1 MNLNYCRSTPSE
13 LGNQEISSD
22 SPSFTGGYSRLIP
35 SGLVDLETPFYL
47 LNSNYLR
54 NPQLVVMIAPDNA
67 FALFTILVAA
77 SAFGIIGER
86 KKWFLGLSGVIVTI
100 TITALLV
107 TFGLIPSASD
117 TELTVPIYDFVFTY
131 LIPISIPLL
140 LFNVQIKRIIKD
152 SGRLLGIFLIGALGI
167 AIGAIVAAQF
177 IDLGEEG
184 YKIAGAFVGTYTGG
198 SVNFMAVSTTFD
210 FVESPLFPATIAVDV
225 GFTNV
230 YLLVLFILPSLQF
243 VSKFFLKDEAVVEE
257 IAMPVVIEKAITSEA
272 TLMEQLA
279 MCFTISGILCTMG
292 MLLGP
297 ILANWIGTEINLD
310 VLIIT
315 ILITLLANIAPKLL
329 MPLADVAFEMGMFL
343 MYVFLAVIGAASD
356 IYAIINAAPGILFF
370 AIIMLTIHLIISLIG
385 GKLLGN
391 SIREIMIASS
401 ANVGGVSI
409 AAPMAATFGL
419 KKLVTPAILIGI
431 LGYVVGTFLGIGTG
445 LFLK

>member
-1 MNLNYCRSTPSE
+1 
-13 LGNQEISSD
+13 
-22 SPSFTGGYSRLIP
+22 
-35 SGLVDLETPFYL
+35 
-47 LNSNYLR
+47 
-54 NPQLVVMIAPDNA
+54 MIAPDNA

-86 KKWFLGLSGVIVTI
+86 KNWFFGLSGVIITI

-107 TFGLIPSASD
+107 TFGFIPSASD
-117 TELTVPIYDFVFTY
+117 SDLSVPIYDFVFTY

-152 SGRLLGIFLIGALGI
+152 SGRLLGIFIIGALGI
-167 AIGAIVAAQF
+167 AIGAIIAAQV

-230 YLLVLFILPSLQF
+230 YLLILFILPSLQF
-243 VSKFFLKDEAVVEE
+243 VSRFFTPYQELKE
-257 IAMPVVIEKAITSEA
+257 IAPPTPIKAVNTSSI

-279 MCFTISGILCTMG
+279 RCFTIAGVLCTIG
-292 MLLGP
+292 ILLGP
-297 ILANWIGTEINLD
+297 IIADWIGTTINLE
-310 VLIIT
+310 VLMIT
-315 ILITLLANIAPKLL
+315 ILITLLANILPQLL
-329 MPLADVAFEMGMFL
+329 LPLADVAFEIGMFL

-356 IYAIINAAPGILFF
+356 IHAIINAAPGILIF
-370 AIIMLTIHLIISLIG
+370 AIIMLSIHLVISLIAG
-385 GKLLGN
+385 RLLGI
-391 SIREIMIASS
+391 SIQEIMIASS

-431 LGYVVGTFLGIGTG
+431 LGYVIGTFLGIGTG
-445 LFLK
+445 LFLR

>member
-1 MNLNYCRSTPSE
+1 
-13 LGNQEISSD
+13 
-22 SPSFTGGYSRLIP
+22 
-35 SGLVDLETPFYL
+35 
-47 LNSNYLR
+47 
-54 NPQLVVMIAPDNA
+54 MIAPDNA
-67 FALFTILVAA
+67 FVLFTILVAA

-86 KKWFLGLSGVIVTI
+86 KNWFFGLSGVIITI

-107 TFGLIPSASD
+107 TFGFIPSASD
-117 TELTVPIYDFVFTY
+117 SDLSVPIYDFVFTY

-152 SGRLLGIFLIGALGI
+152 SGRLLGIFIIGALGI
-167 AIGAIVAAQF
+167 AIGAIIAAQ
-177 IDLGEEG
+177 IVDLGEEG

-230 YLLVLFILPSLQF
+230 YLLILFLLPSLQF
-243 VSKFFLKDEAVVEE
+243 VSRFFTPYQASTIIDTPSIKKE
-257 IAMPVVIEKAITSEA
+257 PTSSV

-279 MCFTISGILCTMG
+279 MCFTIAGVLCTIG
-292 MLLGP
+292 MWLGP
-297 ILANWIGTEINLD
+297 IVANWMGTAIHLE

-315 ILITLLANIAPKLL
+315 ILITLLANILPQLL
-329 MPLADVAFEMGMFL
+329 LPLADVAFEIGMFL

-356 IYAIINAAPGILFF
+356 IHAIINAAPGILIF
-370 AIIMLTIHLIISLIG
+370 AIIMLSIHLIISLIG
-385 GKLLGN
+385 GKLLGI
-391 SIREIMIASS
+391 SIQEIMIASS

-431 LGYVVGTFLGIGTG
+431 LGYVIGTFLGIGTG

>member
-1 MNLNYCRSTPSE
+1 
-13 LGNQEISSD
+13 
-22 SPSFTGGYSRLIP
+22 
-35 SGLVDLETPFYL
+35 
-47 LNSNYLR
+47 
-54 NPQLVVMIAPDNA
+54 MIAPDNA

-86 KKWFLGLSGVIVTI
+86 KNWFFGLSGVIITI

-107 TFGLIPSASD
+107 TFGFIPSASD
-117 TELTVPIYDFVFTY
+117 SDLSVPIYDFVFTY

-152 SGRLLGIFLIGALGI
+152 SGRLLGIFIIGALGI
-167 AIGAIVAAQF
+167 AIGAIIAAQI

-230 YLLVLFILPSLQF
+230 YLLILFLLPSLQF
-243 VSKFFLKDEAVVEE
+243 VSRFFSPYQASTIIASPSPIKEA
-257 IAMPVVIEKAITSEA
+257 PTSSV

-279 MCFTISGILCTMG
+279 MCFTIAGVLCTIG
-292 MLLGP
+292 MWLGP
-297 ILANWIGTEINLD
+297 IVANWIGTAIHLE

-315 ILITLLANIAPKLL
+315 ILITLLANILPQLL
-329 MPLADVAFEMGMFL
+329 LPLADVAFEIGMFL

-356 IYAIINAAPGILFF
+356 IHAIINAAPGILIF
-370 AIIMLTIHLIISLIG
+370 AIIMLSIHLIISLIG
-385 GKLLGN
+385 GKLLGI
-391 SIREIMIASS
+391 SIQEIMIASS

-431 LGYVVGTFLGIGTG
+431 LGYVIGTFLGIGTG

>member
-1 MNLNYCRSTPSE
+1 
-13 LGNQEISSD
+13 
-22 SPSFTGGYSRLIP
+22 
-35 SGLVDLETPFYL
+35 
-47 LNSNYLR
+47 
-54 NPQLVVMIAPDNA
+54 MIAPDNA

-77 SAFGIIGER
+77 SAFGMIGER
-86 KKWFLGLSGVIVTI
+86 KNWFFGLSGVIITI

-107 TFGLIPSASD
+107 TFDFIPSASD
-117 TELTVPIYDFVFTY
+117 TNLSVPIYDFIFTY

-152 SGRLLGIFLIGALGI
+152 AGRLLGIFIIGALGI
-167 AIGAIVAAQF
+167 AIGAIIAAQV

-230 YLLVLFILPSLQF
+230 YLLILFLLPSLHF
-243 VSKFFLKDEAVVEE
+243 VSRFFMPYQE
-257 IAMPVVIEKAITSEA
+257 IAITTTATPIKETNTSAA

-279 MCFTISGILCTMG
+279 MSFTIAGSLCTMG
-292 MLLGP
+292 MWLGP
-297 ILANWIGTEINLD
+297 IIANWIGTDINLE
-310 VLIIT
+310 VLTIT
-315 ILITLLANIAPKLL
+315 ILITLLANILPQLL
-329 MPLADVAFEMGMFL
+329 LPLADVAFEIGMFL

-356 IYAIINAAPGILFF
+356 IHAIINAAPGILLF
-370 AIIMLTIHLIISLIG
+370 AIIMLSIHLIISLIG
-385 GKLLGN
+385 GKLLGI
-391 SIREIMIASS
+391 SIQEVMIASS

-431 LGYVVGTFLGIGTG
+431 LGYVIGTFLGIGTG

>member
-1 MNLNYCRSTPSE
+1 
-13 LGNQEISSD
+13 
-22 SPSFTGGYSRLIP
+22 
-35 SGLVDLETPFYL
+35 
-47 LNSNYLR
+47 
-54 NPQLVVMIAPDNA
+54 MIAPDNA

-77 SAFGIIGER
+77 SAFGMVGER
-86 KKWFLGLSGVIVTI
+86 KNWFLGLSGVIITI

-107 TFGLIPSASD
+107 TFRLIPSASD
-117 TELTVPIYDFVFTY
+117 AELAVPIYDFIFTY

-167 AIGAIVAAQF
+167 AIGAIVAAQV
-177 IDLGEEG
+177 IDLGEET

-230 YLLVLFILPSLQF
+230 YLLILFMLPSLQF
-243 VSKFFLKDEAVVEE
+243 VSSFFTPYQEQVTPIIQESIKKIIPSKVV
-257 IAMPVVIEKAITSEA
+257 
-272 TLMEQLA
+272 LMEQLA
-279 MCFTISGILCTMG
+279 LCFTISGILCTIG
-292 MLLGP
+292 MWLGP
-297 ILANWIGTEINLD
+297 IIANWTGTDINLD

-315 ILITLLANIAPKLL
+315 ILITLLANILPQLL
-329 MPLADVAFEMGMFL
+329 LPLADVAFEIGLFL

-356 IYAIINAAPGILFF
+356 IHAIINAAPGILLF
-370 AIIMLTIHLIISLIG
+370 AIIMLTVHLIISLIG
-385 GKLLGN
+385 GKLLGI
-391 SIREIMIASS
+391 SIKEIMIASS

-409 AAPMAATFGL
+409 AAPMAATFGF

-445 LFLK
+445 LFLR

>member
-1 MNLNYCRSTPSE
+1 
-13 LGNQEISSD
+13 
-22 SPSFTGGYSRLIP
+22 
-35 SGLVDLETPFYL
+35 
-47 LNSNYLR
+47 
-54 NPQLVVMIAPDNA
+54 MIATDNA

-77 SAFGIIGER
+77 SAFGMIGER
-86 KKWFLGLSGVIVTI
+86 KNWFLGLSGVIITI

-117 TELTVPIYDFVFTY
+117 TKISVPIYDFVFTY

-140 LFNVQIKRIIKD
+140 LFNVQLKRIIND
-152 SGRLLGIFLIGALGI
+152 SGRLLGIFIIGALGI
-167 AIGAIVAAQF
+167 AIGAIIAAQVV
-177 IDLGEEG
+177 DLGEEG

-225 GFTNV
+225 GFTNI
-230 YLLVLFILPSLQF
+230 YLFILFILPSFQLVVNYFSPYQEEA
-243 VSKFFLKDEAVVEE
+243 SLMTDKRTDEKVDGR
-257 IAMPVVIEKAITSEA
+257 P
-272 TLMEQLA
+272 LMEQLA
-279 MCFTISGILCTMG
+279 ICFSITGLLCTIG
-292 MLLGP
+292 MWLGP
-297 ILANWIGTEINLD
+297 IVADLLQTEIHLE

-315 ILITLLANIAPKLL
+315 ILITVLANIIPQFLV
-329 MPLADVAFEMGMFL
+329 PLADIAFEIGMFL

-356 IYAIINAAPGILFF
+356 INAIINAAPGILIF
-370 AIIMLTIHLIISLIG
+370 AIIMLAVHLLISLIG
-385 GKLLGN
+385 GKLLGV
-391 SIREIMIASS
+391 SLKEIMIASS

-431 LGYVVGTFLGIGTG
+431 LGYVIGTFLGIGTG

>member
-1 MNLNYCRSTPSE
+1 
-13 LGNQEISSD
+13 
-22 SPSFTGGYSRLIP
+22 
-35 SGLVDLETPFYL
+35 
-47 LNSNYLR
+47 
-54 NPQLVVMIAPDNA
+54 MIATDNA

-86 KKWFLGLSGVIVTI
+86 KKWFLGLSGVIITI
-100 TITALLV
+100 TITAVLV
-107 TFGLIPSASD
+107 SFGLIPSASD

-167 AIGAIVAAQF
+167 AIGAIVAAQL

-243 VSKFFLKDEAVVEE
+243 VSKFFLRDQIEEMEE
-257 IAMPVVIEKAITSEA
+257 IELPVAQAATSEA
-272 TLMEQLA
+272 TLMEQIA
-279 MCFTISGILCTMG
+279 MCLTISGILCTLG
-292 MLLGP
+292 MFMGP
-297 ILANWIGTEINLD
+297 ILADWIGTDINLD

-315 ILITLLANIAPKLL
+315 ILITLLANIAPQLL
-329 MPLADVAFEMGMFL
+329 LPLADVAFEIGMFL

-356 IYAIINAAPGILFF
+356 IHAIINAAPGILFF
-370 AIIMLTIHLIISLIG
+370 AIIMLAIHLIISLIG

>member
-1 MNLNYCRSTPSE
+1 
-13 LGNQEISSD
+13 
-22 SPSFTGGYSRLIP
+22 
-35 SGLVDLETPFYL
+35 
-47 LNSNYLR
+47 
-54 NPQLVVMIAPDNA
+54 MIAPDNA

-86 KKWFLGLSGVIVTI
+86 KKWFFGLSGVIITI
-100 TITALLV
+100 TITAVLV
-107 TFGLIPSASD
+107 TFGLIPSASN

-167 AIGAIVAAQF
+167 AIGAIVAAQL

-243 VSKFFLKDEAVVEE
+243 VSKFFLGDQLVEE
-257 IAMPVVIEKAITSEA
+257 IEMPVPIQKATTSEA

-292 MLLGP
+292 MWLGP
-297 ILANWIGTEINLD
+297 ILANWIGTDINLD

>member
-1 MNLNYCRSTPSE
+1 
-13 LGNQEISSD
+13 
-22 SPSFTGGYSRLIP
+22 
-35 SGLVDLETPFYL
+35 
-47 LNSNYLR
+47 
-54 NPQLVVMIAPDNA
+54 MIAPDNA

-86 KKWFLGLSGVIVTI
+86 KNWFFGLSGVIITI

-107 TFGLIPSASD
+107 TFGFIPSASD
-117 TELTVPIYDFVFTY
+117 SDLSVPIYDFVFTY

-152 SGRLLGIFLIGALGI
+152 SGRLLGIFIIGALGI
-167 AIGAIVAAQF
+167 AIGAIIAAQI

-230 YLLVLFILPSLQF
+230 YLLILFILPSLQF
-243 VSKFFLKDEAVVEE
+243 VNRFF
-257 IAMPVVIEKAITSEA
+257 MPYQESTIITTPSPIKEVTTSSV

-279 MCFTISGILCTMG
+279 MCFTIAGVLCTLG
-292 MLLGP
+292 MWLGP
-297 ILANWIGTEINLD
+297 IIANWMGTPINLE

-315 ILITLLANIAPKLL
+315 ILITLLANILPQLL
-329 MPLADVAFEMGMFL
+329 IPLADIAFEIGMFL

-356 IYAIINAAPGILFF
+356 IHAIINAAPGILIF
-370 AIIMLTIHLIISLIG
+370 AIIMLSIHLVISLIG
-385 GKLLGN
+385 GKLLGI
-391 SIREIMIASS
+391 SIQEIMIASS

-431 LGYVVGTFLGIGTG
+431 LGYVIGTFLGIGTG

>member
-1 MNLNYCRSTPSE
+1 
-13 LGNQEISSD
+13 
-22 SPSFTGGYSRLIP
+22 
-35 SGLVDLETPFYL
+35 
-47 LNSNYLR
+47 
-54 NPQLVVMIAPDNA
+54 MIAPDNA

-86 KKWFLGLSGVIVTI
+86 KNWFLGLSGVIITI

-107 TFGLIPSASD
+107 TFGWIPSASD
-117 TELTVPIYDFVFTY
+117 TELSVPIYDFIFTY

-167 AIGAIVAAQF
+167 AIGAIVAAQV
-177 IDLGEEG
+177 IDLGEEA

-198 SVNFMAVSTTFD
+198 SVNFMAVATTFD

-230 YLLVLFILPSLQF
+230 YLLILFILPSLQLIA
-243 VSKFFLKDEAVVEE
+243 KFYPNYQEG
-257 IAMPVVIEKAITSEA
+257 IAATEITSTPNLKA
-272 TLMEQLA
+272 QTAASLMEQLA
-279 MCFTISGILCTMG
+279 MCFTISGILCTLG
-292 MLLGP
+292 MWLGP
-297 ILANWIGTEINLD
+297 IIANWIGTAINLE

-315 ILITLLANIAPKLL
+315 ILITLLANILPNLL
-329 MPLADVAFEMGMFL
+329 LPLADTAFEIGMFL

-356 IYAIINAAPGILFF
+356 IHAIINAAPGILLF
-370 AIIMLTIHLIISLIG
+370 AIIMLSIHLIISLIG
-385 GKLLGN
+385 GKLLGL
-391 SIREIMIASS
+391 SIKEIMIASS

-431 LGYVVGTFLGIGTG
+431 LGYVIGTFLGIGTG

>member
-1 MNLNYCRSTPSE
+1 
-13 LGNQEISSD
+13 
-22 SPSFTGGYSRLIP
+22 
-35 SGLVDLETPFYL
+35 
-47 LNSNYLR
+47 
-54 NPQLVVMIAPDNA
+54 MIAPDNA

-86 KKWFLGLSGVIVTI
+86 KNWFFGLSGVIITI

-107 TFGLIPSASD
+107 TFGFIPSASD
-117 TELTVPIYDFVFTY
+117 SDLSVPIYDFVFTY

-152 SGRLLGIFLIGALGI
+152 SGRLLGIFIIGALGI
-167 AIGAIVAAQF
+167 AIGAIIAAQI

-230 YLLVLFILPSLQF
+230 YLLILFLLPSLQF
-243 VSKFFLKDEAVVEE
+243 VSRFFTPYQAST
-257 IAMPVVIEKAITSEA
+257 IITSPSPIKEELTSSV

-279 MCFTISGILCTMG
+279 MCFTIAGVLCTIG
-292 MLLGP
+292 MWLGP
-297 ILANWIGTEINLD
+297 IVANWMGTAIHLE

-315 ILITLLANIAPKLL
+315 ILITLLANILPQLL
-329 MPLADVAFEMGMFL
+329 VPLADVAFEIGMFL

-356 IYAIINAAPGILFF
+356 IHAIINAAPGILIF
-370 AIIMLTIHLIISLIG
+370 AIIMLSIHLVISLIG
-385 GKLLGN
+385 GKLLGI
-391 SIREIMIASS
+391 SIQEIMIASS

-431 LGYVVGTFLGIGTG
+431 LGYVIGAFLGTGTG